1 MLKAVYS
8 VQVIADNMTPE
19 EIRGLEL
26 LFESMD
32 TDHSGTITVDELQD
46 ALRQQGSLL
55 VESEVQALLEA
66 VRSTVL
72 VISSFQVFVLLT
84 DAILFDIFVLCLC
97 PAN

>member
-1 MLKAVYS
+1 MLNAVYS

-66 VRSTVL
+66 VRSAVL
-72 VISSFQVFVLLT
+72 FYFFLDYFVPLK
-84 DAILFDIFVLCLC
+84 DAFWFDIFVTCLSC
-97 PAN
+97 TN

>member
-46 ALRQQGSLL
+46 ALRQQGSWL

-66 VRSTVL
+66 VGSAVL
-72 VISSFQVFVLLT
+72 VN
-84 DAILFDIFVLCLC
+84 IFVSCLC
-97 PAN
+97 PTN